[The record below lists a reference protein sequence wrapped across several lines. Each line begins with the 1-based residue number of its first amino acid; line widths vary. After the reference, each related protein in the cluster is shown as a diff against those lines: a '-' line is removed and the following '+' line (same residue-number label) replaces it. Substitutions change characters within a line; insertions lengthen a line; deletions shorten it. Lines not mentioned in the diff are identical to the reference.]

1 MERRTNKRKLTDTKV
16 FLHHPELPATPCV
29 TRDLS
34 ADGVFV
40 VTPHGDRLNTRAVL
54 QMTFAVDL
62 GNLTRLYD
70 FMVTVVR
77 ITPEGIA
84 LSIDRSRPAKSR
96 SIPRRAD
103 PHGENRGARK
113 AKILPL
119 KR

>member
-1 MERRTNKRKLTDTKV
+1 
-16 FLHHPELPATPCV
+16 V

-40 VTPHGDRLNTRAVL
+40 VTPFGSKLKARAVL
-54 QMTFAVDL
+54 KMTFAVDL

-77 ITPEGIA
+77 VTDQGLA
-84 LSIDRSRPAKSR
+84 LSIDRSRPAQSR
-96 SIPRRAD
+96 AVPRRAD
-103 PHGENRGARK
+103 GHGSKPADGK

>member
-16 FLHHPELPATPCV
+16 FLHHPEFPATPCV

-40 VTPHGDRLNTRAVL
+40 VTPHAEKLRERAVL
-54 QMTFAVDL
+54 KMTFAVDL

-70 FMVTVVR
+70 FTVTVVR
-77 ITPEGIA
+77 ITADGVA

-96 SIPRRAD
+96 AVPRRVEE
-103 PHGENRGARK
+103 PREGK
-113 AKILPL
+113 AKVLPL

>member
-1 MERRTNKRKLTDTKV
+1 M

-40 VTPHGDRLNTRAVL
+40 VTPYGNKLNERAVL
-54 QMTFAVDL
+54 KMTFAVDL
-62 GNLTRLYD
+62 GSLTRLYD
-70 FMVTVVR
+70 FTVTVIR
-77 ITPEGIA
+77 ITPEGVA

-96 SIPRRAD
+96 AVPRRTESASA
-103 PHGENRGARK
+103 EK

>member
-1 MERRTNKRKLTDTKV
+1 MERRNTHRKFTETKV
-16 FLHHPELPATPCV
+16 FLHHPGLSAGPCV

-40 VTPHGDRLNTRAVL
+40 ITPDAHRLKPRAVL

-70 FMVTVVR
+70 FTVTVIR
-77 ITPEGIA
+77 ITAAGVA

-96 SIPRRAD
+96 AVPRRVD
-103 PHGENRGARK
+103 DRSDIDGPGAV
-113 AKILPL
+113 ILPL
-119 KR
+119 RR